1 MKKIIVLGGGTAGLV
16 SALILKC
23 RFLTLDVQVI
33 KSDKIGIIG
42 VGEGTT
48 EHLNDFCKFVDID
61 MFDLIKK
68 ADATLKYTLK
78 FENWTKDDY
87 VHYVDQRFDFPLG
100 RYNASY
106 AHVVGN
112 DLKINEFTSPFVYGN
127 QLDLRTLPNQLS
139 FNALKFN
146 DFLIEHCKA
155 KGVKIITDDIV
166 DVNLDDD
173 GNVSSLKSET
183 ETYNAD
189 FFIDSSGFKRMIMSK
204 LGAKWNS
211 YKEYLPVNEAIAFPT
226 PDTENYDVC
235 ITARRMKYGW
245 MWRTP
250 TYGRWGN
257 GYVFDNNYIN
267 AEQAQ
272 KEVEKYLGEKVN
284 IFKNIKFDPGGL
296 EKVWLKNCVA
306 VGLSA
311 SFVEPLEASAIG
323 TTINQCFMLCHYLI
337 NYNDY
342 EVNEYNYKC
351 QKILENI
358 RDFICLHYQV
368 NQTDS
373 KFWKNFNKNVKIPDT
388 LKENLKRWK
397 TKLPTEDH
405 FHQNYLLFN
414 AKNFTMILHA
424 LGLFDTKSIL
434 KEFQTLSP
442 HLQDATRNHVRD
454 HIGKFKLANPMPH
467 KDFLEKFRSNVYKFD
482 KFI

>member
-1 MKKIIVLGGGTAGLV
+1 MEKIIVLGGGTAGLI

-23 RFLTLDVQVI
+23 RFSHLDVKVI

-48 EHLNDFCKFVDID
+48 EHLNEFCKFTDIN
-61 MFDLIKK
+61 MFDLIKT

-78 FENWTKDDY
+78 FENWTNEDY
-87 VHYVDQRFDFPLG
+87 AQYVSSGLDFTLG

-106 AHVVGN
+106 AYVIGN
-112 DLKINEFTSPFVYGN
+112 NMKIKEFTSPYIYGD
-127 QLDLRTLPNQLS
+127 QVDLKQVPNQLS
-139 FNALKFN
+139 FNAIKFN
-146 DFLIEHCKA
+146 NCLLEHCKN
-155 KGVKIITDDIV
+155 KNIEVITDDID
-166 DVNLDDD
+166 DVFFNNN
-173 GNVSSLKSET
+173 GEVSFLKGKKDN
-183 ETYNAD
+183 YRGD
-189 FFIDSSGFKRMIMSK
+189 FFIDSSGFKRVIMSK

-226 PDTENYDVC
+226 PDTDNYDVN

-267 AEQAQ
+267 ATQAQ
-272 KEVEKYLGEKVN
+272 QEVEEYLGQKVN

-296 EKVWLKNCVA
+296 EKVWIKNCVA

-323 TTINQCFMLCHYLI
+323 TTINQCLLLVHYLI

-342 EVNEYNYKC
+342 EINEYNERCK
-351 QKILENI
+351 KILENI

-368 NQTDS
+368 NQNDS
-373 KFWKNFNKNVKIPDT
+373 EFWKNFNKNVKISDT
-388 LKENLKRWK
+388 LKNNLKRWK
-397 TKLPTEDH
+397 TKLPTDEH
-405 FHQNYLLFN
+405 FNQNYLIFN
-414 AKNFTMILHA
+414 AKNWIMVLHA
-424 LGLFDTKSIL
+424 LNHFDTKSIKKEFEMLSPNL
-434 KEFQTLSP
+434 KE
-442 HLQDATRNHVRD
+442 ATKKHVD
-454 HIGKFKLANPMPH
+454 NFINNFKLSQPISH
-467 KDFLEKFRSNVYKFD
+467 KEFLKVYRNEN
-482 KFI
+482 IR

>member
-1 MKKIIVLGGGTAGLV
+1 MKKIVVLGGGTAGLV

-23 RFLTLDVQVI
+23 RFSGVDVKVV

-87 VHYVDQRFDFPLG
+87 AHYVSDGFDFTFG
-100 RYNASY
+100 KYNASY
-106 AHVVGN
+106 AYAIAN
-112 DLKINEFTSPFVYGN
+112 NMKIKDFTSPHVYGD
-127 QLDLRTLPNQLS
+127 QVDMRQVPNQLS
-139 FNALKFN
+139 FNAMKFN
-146 DFLIEHCKA
+146 DFLLEHCKV
-155 KGVKIITDDIV
+155 KGVEVITDDII
-166 DVNLDDD
+166 DVNLDDN
-173 GNVSSLKSET
+173 GNVSSLKGHKDN
-183 ETYNAD
+183 YDGD
-189 FFIDSSGFKRMIMSK
+189 FFIDSSGFKRVIISK

-226 PDTENYDVC
+226 PDTDNYDVC

-250 TYGRWGN
+250 TNGRWGN

-272 KEVEKYLGEKVN
+272 QEVEEYLGQKVN
-284 IFKNIKFDPGGL
+284 IFRNIRFDPGGL
-296 EKVWLKNCVA
+296 EKVWIKNCVA

-323 TTINQCFMLCHYLI
+323 TTINQCFMLVHYLI
-337 NYNDY
+337 NYNDF
-342 EVNEYNYKC
+342 EIKEYNNRCKN
-351 QKILENI
+351 ILENI

-368 NQTDS
+368 NQNDTD
-373 KFWKNFNKNVKIPDT
+373 FWKDFNTKVKVPDT
-388 LKENLKRWK
+388 LKQNLERWK
-397 TKLPTEDH
+397 TKLPTDDH
-405 FHQNYLLFN
+405 FNQNYLIFN
-414 AKNFTMILHA
+414 AKNWIMILHA
-424 LGLFDTKSIL
+424 LGKFDVKSI
-434 KEFQTLSP
+434 KEEFETLSP
-442 HLQDATRNHVRD
+442 HLKQATENHVNNFINNF
-454 HIGKFKLANPMPH
+454 HFTETVPH
-467 KDFLEKFRSNVYKFD
+467 KEFLEKFKRGAYKYNY
-482 KFI
+482 K